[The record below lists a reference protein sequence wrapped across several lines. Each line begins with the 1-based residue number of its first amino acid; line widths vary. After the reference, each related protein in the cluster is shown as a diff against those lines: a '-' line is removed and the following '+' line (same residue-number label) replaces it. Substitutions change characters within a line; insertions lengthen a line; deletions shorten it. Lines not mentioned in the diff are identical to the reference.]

1 MADELPDPVAEL
13 IPIVAAGIR
22 GTVLGTHA
30 TEADARETAVAEAAL
45 CLIEDYA
52 PAAPRAIKREAG
64 IRLAG
69 WILGSRPH
77 ATGSKVTDPS
87 GTSLELS
94 FHGAA
99 TANGL
104 RASGAGAMLSRY
116 VVRRAGAIG

>member
-1 MADELPDPVAEL
+1 MADELPDAVAEL
-13 IPIVAAGIR
+13 IPVVALAIR

-30 TEADARETAVAEAAL
+30 SEADARETAVAEAAL

-64 IRLAG
+64 IRFAG
-69 WILGSRPH
+69 WMIGARPH
-77 ATGSKVTDPS
+77 ATRTKVTDPS
-87 GTSLELS
+87 GTNLEADY
-94 FHGAA
+94 HGAA

-104 RASGAGAMLSRY
+104 RSSGASAMLSRY

>member
-1 MADELPDPVAEL
+1 MADELPDAVAEL
-13 IPIVAAGIR
+13 IPVVAAG
-22 GTVLGTHA
+22 VLGSVLGFQA
-30 TEADARETAVAEAAL
+30 TDVSARETAAAEAAL
-45 CLIEDYA
+45 CIIEDFA

-87 GTSLELS
+87 GTNLELS

-116 VVRRAGAIG
+116 VRRRAGAIG